1 MSITPKKRTEKIL
14 RICARLPKG
23 ESLAAAC
30 EAEKTR
36 VTTFIAWMRK
46 YGPTG
51 KGGEGYPRSIKRM
64 AVLDSDRD
72 RITLGGVGT
81 SFNATVRARLCASFD
96 PKEGVEIWMVSTS
109 PLAQLSD
116 RGRRLVEPVASG
128 IRSIEEAEDA
138 ISGVETEFRMSFCDS
153 TAIDRLEQAFPW
165 LPKSL
170 DGPGEEA
177 PQ

>member
-1 MSITPKKRTEKIL
+1 MSITPQKRTEKIL

-51 KGGEGYPRSIKRM
+51 KGGKGYPRSIKRM
-64 AVLDSDRD
+64 AVLDRD
-72 RITLGGVGT
+72 IATITLGGVGT

-96 PKEGVEIWMVSTS
+96 PKEGIEIWMVSTS

-128 IRSIEEAEDA
+128 IRSIDEAEDA
-138 ISGVETEFRMSFCDS
+138 ICGVETRYRMGFCS
-153 TAIDRLEQAFPW
+153 CTARDRLEESFPW
-165 LPKSL
+165 LPEEL
-170 DGPGEEA
+170 DERGEEA